1 MDLSHVHIVLEQ
13 TAMNSPPDPG
23 SPTDSSSTS
32 GTLSQEEVIQGSIQP
47 DVQIQL
53 PSGPGIFQTA
63 NQITAFVGASKRRN
77 PSSGSSGP
85 AVPARDT
92 KLRRRGDTGRSTLET
107 RVETQAPRK
116 EKDELV
122 DTNIVEF
129 LRKGIL
135 VISLYC
141 GQQSSCFIY
150 TEINDPLSEISTS
163 VSSI

>member
-1 MDLSHVHIVLEQ
+1 
-13 TAMNSPPDPG
+13 MNSPPDPG

-32 GTLSQEEVIQGSIQP
+32 GTPSQEEATHGSIQP

-53 PSGPGIFQTA
+53 PSGPGFFQIA
-63 NQITAFVGASKRRN
+63 NQITAFAGASKRRN

-85 AVPARDT
+85 VTSARDT
-92 KLRRRGDTGRSTLET
+92 KLRRRGDASRSTLET
-107 RVETQAPRK
+107 RVEAQAPRK

-141 GQQSSCFIY
+141 GQQSSCIIY
-150 TEINDPLSEISTS
+150 TEIGDPLSEISTS
-163 VSSI
+163 ASSI